1 MTAVAIFQA
10 PAGEAI
16 RVVTVDGEPRFVV
29 ADLAKML
36 GYRDASNAARLLRDH
51 QQGYSSV
58 STPSG
63 QQRMLVT
70 NEAGL
75 NRLILRANTPDAD
88 RIQDWITDEV
98 MPSIARTGGYNAP
111 AITVPDMSTPR
122 GQLAV
127 AEMLV
132 EQARKV
138 VEQGER
144 IAALEPAAEAYGVFM
159 DADGTYSFEQVSK
172 MLFEQT
178 GLGRNKLIARLRE
191 LSVLE
196 DNNLPY
202 QRYMQHFHVVAHS
215 FEHSDGRRDVSYT
228 TRVRATGPV
237 FILAKV
243 LGRRMRDVA
252 VQPGLIEVAA

>member
-1 MTAVAIFQA
+1 MTAVEIFRA

-51 QQGYSSV
+51 QQGYSLV

-98 MPSIARTGGYNAP
+98 MPSITHTGGYVKPGAEVALGDP
-111 AITVPDMSTPR
+111 LDEIDMANDRTSR
-122 GQLAV
+122 AV
-127 AEMLV
+127 AI
-132 EQARKV
+132 AR
-138 VEQGER
+138 QER
-144 IAALEPAAEAYGVFM
+144 AARLAAEAHAAALEPAAHAWEVLASARGDYSVREAVG
-159 DADGTYSFEQVSK
+159 
-172 MLFEQT
+172 
-178 GLGRNKLIARLRE
+178 GRTAA
-191 LSVLE
+191 
-196 DNNLPY
+196 
-202 QRYMQHFHVVAHS
+202 Q
-215 FEHSDGRRDVSYT
+215 
-228 TRVRATGPV
+228 
-237 FILAKV
+237 V
-243 LGRRMRDVA
+243 LGGGA
-252 VQPGLIEVAA
+252 